1 MIRCPAPLPEGSLDP
16 VLTRM
21 LERAPYQV
29 PSGEDE
35 GRNKEAK
42 SGLHT
47 LHIQTRV
54 ISASAKE
61 GDRKGESKIPSPHGK
76 KRGAPEDLEMK
87 ASKRGKK
94 PSPGGP
100 GPEGVLAT
108 QHPQGGQP
116 STES

>member
-1 MIRCPAPLPEGSLDP
+1 
-16 VLTRM
+16 M

-35 GRNKEAK
+35 GRNREAK

-47 LHIQTRV
+47 LHIRTGGM
-54 ISASAKE
+54 SAPAKE
-61 GDRKGESKIPSPHGK
+61 GDRGGESKIPSPHGK
-76 KRGAPEDLEMK
+76 KRGAPEGLETE

-100 GPEGVLAT
+100 GPEGVLAA
-108 QHPQGGQP
+108 
-116 STES
+116 